1 MEIKNSIVT
10 ITDRTSIVLTG
21 VEKVDTATE
30 TNISAMVAGSNLVI
44 SGSKLFVQKLD
55 IENHLLEV
63 VGNIDCLKY
72 VGKKIP
78 LLKRVF
84 K

>member
-63 VGNIDCLKY
+63 VGNIDGLKY